1 MKQIDNKKLC
11 YYCLGCMKLENE
23 NFSGV
28 MRCKYFITGYA
39 DWQEKWKEALR
50 KSDWNDNRGVFN

>member
-11 YYCLGCMKLENE
+11 YYCLGCNKLEYE
-23 NFSGV
+23 NFAGV
-28 MRCKYFITGYA
+28 MRCKGFMAGQA

-50 KSDWNDNRGVFN
+50 KSD